1 MLTVHHL
8 RVSQSE
14 RIVWLCEELNIDYD
28 LKLHNRDPI
37 FSPQA
42 LKDLYQIGTAPVIQD
57 GDLTMGESAACVEY
71 IIHKYG
77 NGRLALP
84 PLHPDYAT
92 YLYWFHYANGSLQ
105 PGVSRLLSLK
115 SAGLDSSNDIFKRYT
130 AKMEQYL
137 QHMDGHLGLGN
148 EWLAGKVFTAA
159 DVMTV
164 FTLTTMRTFYALDL
178 SSYKNILAYLQRCV
192 QRPGYKKYREKGED
206 ADFPLMIDGPAPENF
221 IEKVMKRS
229 KA

>member
-14 RIVWLCEELNIDYD
+14 RIVWLCEELGIEYD
-28 LKLHNRDPI
+28 LKLHNRVPI

-42 LKDLYQIGTAPVIQD
+42 LKDLYEIGTAPVIQD

-71 IIHKYG
+71 IIHKHG

-84 PLHPDYAT
+84 PSHPD
-92 YLYWFHYANGSLQ
+92 YANGSLQ

-115 SAGLDSSNDIFKRYT
+115 SAGLDSSYDVFKRYT
-130 AKMEQYL
+130 ARMEQYL
-137 QHMDGHLGLGN
+137 QHIDGHLGRGN
-148 EWLAGKVFTAA
+148 EWLAGKEFTAA

-164 FTLTTMRTFYALDL
+164 FTLTTMRTFYGLDL
-178 SSYKNILAYLQRCV
+178 SSYKNILAYLKRCV

>member
-14 RIVWLCEELNIDYD
+14 RIVWLCEELGIEYH
-28 LKLHNRDPI
+28 LKLHNRDPL

-42 LKDLYQIGTAPVIQD
+42 LKDLTEIGTAPVIQD
-57 GDLTMGESAACVEY
+57 GDLTMGESAACAEY
-71 IIHKYG
+71 IIHKHG

-84 PLHPDYAT
+84 PSHPDYAN

-115 SAGLDSSNDIFKRYT
+115 SAGVDASNDTFRRYT
-130 AKMEQYL
+130 ERMDQYL
-137 QHMDGHLGLGN
+137 RHIDDYLGRGN
-148 EWLAGKVFTAA
+148 QWLAGKEFTAA
-159 DVMTV
+159 DIMTV
-164 FTLTTMRTFYALDL
+164 FTLTTMRTFYSIDL
-178 SSYKNILAYLQRCV
+178 SSYGNILPYLKRAV

-206 ADFPLMIDGPAPENF
+206 PDFPLMIDGPAPENF
-221 IEKVMKRS
+221 IEKVRRS
-229 KA
+229 RA